1 MVNASFRKYNSYQDF
16 VTDAI
21 FNLMDKG
28 EVSII
33 INYNDYQGV
42 LASLFEKTINGKSFY
57 LNKEC
62 ADLIDDDITTARM
75 NDGNMMISI
84 CEDGEI
90 IGEPVIF
97 TTEEAFAPGITYY
110 IEYDA
115 KSALEYPLR
124 GTVIPFQI
132 IV

>member
-1 MVNASFRKYNSYQDF
+1 
-16 VTDAI
+16 
-21 FNLMDKG
+21 
-28 EVSII
+28 
-33 INYNDYQGV
+33 
-42 LASLFEKTINGKSFY
+42 
-57 LNKEC
+57 
-62 ADLIDDDITTARM
+62 M

-84 CEDGEI
+84 CENEI

-132 IV
+132 SNGGF